1 MPRKPSPK
9 QSQASRENGKRTRG
23 PTASDGKWR
32 SARRGTKAGLRA
44 QTVALPHEPAE
55 RSERCDQWHDHYGP
69 RSPASIHMTNQC
81 ARMTILS
88 DRADE
93 YQQAELQKQV
103 RETREA
109 WLRKQRRRVRY
120 LAGQIRKDPW
130 GTVEKLKAFGGGV
143 AFIIESFQNMIDELG
158 NRGYFKPEGVEGV
171 LLFFGMTPDDATICR
186 YELAYTI
193 TLNNLGCLPDQ
204 PAPDLAKWLE
214 PVNRPFPLRNKPRE
228 ELMGADA
235 DACRAVIVK
244 RIREELIPLREL
256 HGRVVKD
263 VDEPALLEALQRA
276 SILEDAAARRVAR
289 CLAEVRMTYHRAWR
303 DLVKDL
309 ETGDQEGLSGSNPDD
324 EKEGNDQDQ
333 DQDQDQD
340 GEAGATAEAPAE
352 AVIHEEPEHPAT
364 GADAVPEPGCGE
376 AGEFLPFQPER
387 IVERSA
393 QLPEAVVISVEFSA
407 ARVQGAKSDLSGGEG
422 GTNGVENRRSGPG
435 SHTTAPAGQMGSAG
449 SGSWASGCADQ
460 STGGAPALTRPA
472 ADLSRGERCGALHP
486 DPPWEELTPRARS
499 AIEALNR
506 DTMADITMR
515 GEPMRSEHP
524 LRE

>member
-1 MPRKPSPK
+1 M
-9 QSQASRENGKRTRG
+9 
-23 PTASDGKWR
+23 
-32 SARRGTKAGLRA
+32 
-44 QTVALPHEPAE
+44 
-55 RSERCDQWHDHYGP
+55 
-69 RSPASIHMTNQC
+69 
-81 ARMTILS
+81 
-88 DRADE
+88 
-93 YQQAELQKQV
+93 
-103 RETREA
+103 
-109 WLRKQRRRVRY
+109 
-120 LAGQIRKDPW
+120 
-130 GTVEKLKAFGGGV
+130 
-143 AFIIESFQNMIDELG
+143 AFIIESFEHMIDELG
-158 NRGYFKPEGVEGV
+158 NRGYFEPEGVEGV

-193 TLNNLGCLPDQ
+193 TLNALGCLPDQ

-333 DQDQDQD
+333 DQDQD

-376 AGEFLPFQPER
+376 AGEFLPFQPEK

-393 QLPEAVVISVEFSA
+393 QLPEAVVVSVEFSA

-460 STGGAPALTRPA
+460 SAGGAAALTRPA
-472 ADLSRGERCGALHP
+472 ADLSRGERSALSR
-486 DPPWEELTPRARS
+486 L
-499 AIEALNR
+499 
-506 DTMADITMR
+506 
-515 GEPMRSEHP
+515 
-524 LRE
+524 

>member
-1 MPRKPSPK
+1 
-9 QSQASRENGKRTRG
+9 
-23 PTASDGKWR
+23 
-32 SARRGTKAGLRA
+32 
-44 QTVALPHEPAE
+44 
-55 RSERCDQWHDHYGP
+55 
-69 RSPASIHMTNQC
+69 
-81 ARMTILS
+81 MTILS
-88 DRADE
+88 DRADDF
-93 YQQAELQKQV
+93 QQSELQKQA
-103 RETREA
+103 RDTHDA
-109 WLRKQRRRVRY
+109 WHRKQRRRVRY

-130 GTVEKLKAFGGGV
+130 RAVQKLKAFGSGV
-143 AFIIESFQNMIDELG
+143 AFIIESFQHMIVELEQ
-158 NRGYFKPEGVEGV
+158 RGYFEPEGVEGV

-193 TLNNLGCLPDQ
+193 TLNALGCLPDQ

-256 HGRVVKD
+256 HARVVKD

-309 ETGDQEGLSGSNPDD
+309 ETGDQEGQPGSDPDD
-324 EKEGNDQDQ
+324 EKEGNDQ

-376 AGEFLPFQPER
+376 AGEFLPFQPEK

-393 QLPEAVVISVEFSA
+393 QLPEAVVVSVEFSA
-407 ARVQGAKSDLSGGEG
+407 ARVQGAKSDSVWGRGGYKRGRKPSIRTGLPHHSARRTNGLGRLRELGERVRGPKHWRRAGPHPACGRPLPGGEVRRCAPG
-422 GTNGVENRRSGPG
+422 PPWKSSLPGHGRRS
-435 SHTTAPAGQMGSAG
+435 
-449 SGSWASGCADQ
+449 
-460 STGGAPALTRPA
+460 RP
-472 ADLSRGERCGALHP
+472 
-486 DPPWEELTPRARS
+486 
-499 AIEALNR
+499 
-506 DTMADITMR
+506 
-515 GEPMRSEHP
+515 
-524 LRE
+524 

>member
-1 MPRKPSPK
+1 MI
-9 QSQASRENGKRTRG
+9 
-23 PTASDGKWR
+23 
-32 SARRGTKAGLRA
+32 
-44 QTVALPHEPAE
+44 V
-55 RSERCDQWHDHYGP
+55 
-69 RSPASIHMTNQC
+69 
-81 ARMTILS
+81 
-88 DRADE
+88 
-93 YQQAELQKQV
+93 ELEQ
-103 RETREA
+103 
-109 WLRKQRRRVRY
+109 
-120 LAGQIRKDPW
+120 
-130 GTVEKLKAFGGGV
+130 
-143 AFIIESFQNMIDELG
+143 
-158 NRGYFKPEGVEGV
+158 RGYFEPEGVEGV

-193 TLNNLGCLPDQ
+193 TLNALGCLPDQ

-309 ETGDQEGLSGSNPDD
+309 ETGDQEGQPGSNPDD
-324 EKEGNDQDQ
+324 EKEGNDQ

-376 AGEFLPFQPER
+376 AGEFLPFQPEK

-393 QLPEAVVISVEFSA
+393 QLPEAVVVSVEFSA

-422 GTNGVENRRSGPG
+422 GTNGAQNP
-435 SHTTAPAGQMGSAG
+435 
-449 SGSWASGCADQ
+449 
-460 STGGAPALTRPA
+460 
-472 ADLSRGERCGALHP
+472 GERCGAVHP

-499 AIEALNR
+499 AIEARNR
-506 DTMADITMR
+506 DTMAEITMR
-515 GEPMRSEHP
+515 GEPMRSDHR